1 MLPRIEVV
9 PHRRLLYR
17 PAADEV
23 LRLRSDP
30 WLHQHDGDVVSDSG
44 ISVRAVPVDRGTGAG
59 GRGANGMRVGRAGS
73 RCVLLGLLAVFAAP
87 IVFAFVFHAG
97 AGSWFAP
104 AAVNRAEL
112 LEPPRFLPAE
122 PAELVN
128 GEALPA
134 DHFDRRWTLVHLA
147 AGGCAEDCAATLRA
161 MRQAHLALGRYRTRV
176 QRLLLIPAGSPSPG
190 AAEADHPVGR
200 VTPAWRQVLRIPG
213 SAKDGA
219 KTASGLWLVDPRRFV
234 ISYFPSDTGPRAIKH
249 DLTRLL
255 RLSRWQTG

>member
-1 MLPRIEVV
+1 MHVAR
-9 PHRRLLYR
+9 
-17 PAADEV
+17 A
-23 LRLRSDP
+23 RS
-30 WLHQHDGDVVSDSG
+30 
-44 ISVRAVPVDRGTGAG
+44 RY
-59 GRGANGMRVGRAGS
+59 
-73 RCVLLGLLAVFAAP
+73 VLLGLLAVFAAP
-87 IVFAFVFHAG
+87 LVLALLFHAG
-97 AGSWFAP
+97 VGSWFAP

-112 LEPPRFLPAE
+112 LDPPRSVPAE
-122 PAELVN
+122 PIRLVN
-128 GEALPA
+128 GEPLPA

-190 AAEADHPVGR
+190 AAEADHPAAR
-200 VTPAWRQVLRIPG
+200 VTPAWRQVLRVPDP
-213 SAKDGA
+213 AKEGA
-219 KTASGLWLVDPRRFV
+219 KNASGLWLVDPRRFV